1 MTPVVIV
8 TFGKDQAYEITLHA
22 EDSAEFTPDSARA
35 WLAEE
40 FEALECTPSN
50 PMGKILAVDMILNVA
65 KYGGEARFA
74 TGTPWARRFAA
85 ATAAVLDRPV
95 IAVDVP
101 GFTVG

>member
-8 TFGKDQAYEITLHA
+8 TFGEDREYEITLHA
-22 EDSAEFTPDSARA
+22 EDLEGFTPDTARA

-65 KYGGEARFA
+65 KYGGETRFA

-85 ATAAVLDRPV
+85 ATFTVLGRPV
-95 IAVDVP
+95 VAVDVP